1 MFRITERATRVD
13 LTHLYHPLDFHTL
26 LDPYPLYAELRERSP
41 IFWHDTM
48 QSWVLTRYRDCRDV
62 LKNYHDY
69 ARDRRRIGEDIPEF
83 RQSLQSLDPPHQA
96 PLRSL
101 LVNSFRN
108 QNPVEIARRAQAKI
122 GSLLDQLMQR
132 DTFDWMRDVAAPVA
146 LAITSELVGVTEPD
160 SDRYAKIS
168 EGIAYRMDAGLVPD
182 RATVGDQ
189 MRHQLN
195 ELVENWLGAEERPGV
210 LADVRRGAEKAQV
223 PEHYIRNTTGMMYNA
238 SYGTIYATAGN
249 VALTLLQNPQLLE
262 TIRANENILP
272 TAVEELIRYDGPAQG
287 TSRVAVRRMV
297 IDDTVIKPGDIVLT
311 LLAAANRDPDQFT
324 DPERIVLD
332 RKPNQH
338 LSFGWG
344 PHACLG
350 ALFGRAAIQELI
362 VGLLR
367 SPQQLRLAGTP
378 TRRPTATVRTIGVLP
393 VTFHPEFATEPAHP
407 TSHSGNAQPVG
418 RRVPTQ

>member
-1 MFRITERATRVD
+1 M
-13 LTHLYHPLDFHTL
+13 HLYDPLDFHTL
-26 LDPYPLYAELRERSP
+26 VDPYPLYVELRERSP
-41 IFWHDTM
+41 IFWHDAM

-62 LKNYHDY
+62 LKNYQDY

-108 QNPVEIARRAQAKI
+108 QNPVEIARRTQGKI
-122 GSLLDQLMQR
+122 RFLLDQLMQR

-146 LAITSELVGVTEPD
+146 LGITSELVGVTEPD
-160 SDRYAKIS
+160 GDRYARIS
-168 EGIAYRMDAGLVPD
+168 EGIAYRMDAGLVPE
-182 RATVGDQ
+182 RAIVGDQ
-189 MRHQLN
+189 ARHQLN
-195 ELVENWLGAEERPGV
+195 ELVENWLGTEERPGV
-210 LADVRRGAEKAQV
+210 LADVRRDAEKAQV
-223 PEHYIRNTTGMMYNA
+223 PEYYIRNTTGMMFNA

-249 VALTLLQNPQLLE
+249 VVLTLLRNPQLLE
-262 TIRANENILP
+262 TIRENENILP
-272 TAVEELIRYDGPAQG
+272 TAVDELIRYDGPAQG
-287 TSRVAVRRMV
+287 TSRVTVRRMV
-297 IDDTVIKPGDIVLT
+297 IDDTVIEPGDIVLT
-311 LLAAANRDPDQFT
+311 LLAAANRDPDQFP
-324 DPERIVLD
+324 DPERIVLN

-393 VTFHPEFATEPAHP
+393 VTFHAEFATEPAHHTP
-407 TSHSGNAQPVG
+407 HSGNAQPVEWRWG
-418 RRVPTQ
+418 SIQQERRQRHEL